1 MRGPLFRKLI
11 ENREYNL
18 EAGENLEDLEKMYTL
33 LIESR
38 GKNINTLTRFDETVA
53 LATLCQFSFPGK
65 TPKFSRE
72 VRLLRNS
79 YRGISDNRIIEQR
92 FKGNI
97 RLSFKNAINENQID
111 FDDLSN
117 LFFD

>member
-1 MRGPLFRKLI
+1 MRGPLFNQLVERG
-11 ENREYNL
+11 EYRIQSDESL
-18 EAGENLEDLEKMYTL
+18 ADLEKMYTI

-53 LATLCQFSFPGK
+53 LAALCQFSFPGK
-65 TPKFSRE
+65 TPSYINESKQ
-72 VRLLRNS
+72 LRADFK
-79 YRGISDNRIIEQR
+79 GISTNTTLENRFR
-92 FKGNI
+92 NKV

-111 FDDLSN
+111 FRDISN